1 MQIALQAA
9 EGLRSNPDREKRAER
24 PARSW
29 DYEAIPTTTQ
39 LGLRSNPDLTK
50 NIIFSIL
57 YMRQLKITK
66 SITNRESASLD
77 KYLQEI
83 GREELI
89 TVEEEVE
96 LAGRIRNGDRVA
108 LEKLTR
114 SNLRFVVSV
123 AKQYQNQ
130 GLSLSDL
137 INEGNLGLIKA
148 AEKFDET
155 RGFKFISY
163 AVWWIRQSI
172 LQALAEQ
179 SRIVRLPLNQV
190 GSLNKINKAYQR
202 FEQEYERKPS
212 AEELAE
218 ELDMPVDKIAETLKM
233 SGRHVSVDAPFVEG
247 EDNSLIDVM
256 VNEDSP
262 NADRG
267 LINESLS
274 TEINRALQTLTPRE
288 ADILRKFF
296 GIGTP
301 EKTLEEIGDEL
312 HLTRERVRQIKE
324 KAIRKLNTGQRSHIL
339 MTYLG

>member
-1 MQIALQAA
+1 
-9 EGLRSNPDREKRAER
+9 
-24 PARSW
+24 
-29 DYEAIPTTTQ
+29 
-39 LGLRSNPDLTK
+39 
-50 NIIFSIL
+50 
-57 YMRQLKITK
+57 MRQLKITK

-77 KYLQEI
+77 KYLQDI

-89 TVEEEVE
+89 SVEEEVE
-96 LAGRIRNGDRVA
+96 LAGRIRNGDRAA

-114 SNLRFVVSV
+114 ANLRFVVSV

-130 GLSLSDL
+130 GLSLPDL

-163 AVWWIRQSI
+163 AVWWIRQAI

-190 GSLNKINKAYQR
+190 GSLNKINKALAR
-202 FEQEYERKPS
+202 FEQEHERRPS
-212 AEELAE
+212 AEELAA
-218 ELDMPVDKIAETLKM
+218 ELDMPVDKVAETIKM

-256 VNEDSP
+256 INEDSP
-262 NADRG
+262 NADYG

-274 TEINRALQTLTPRE
+274 KEIDRALATLTERE
-288 ADILRKFF
+288 ADIIRKFF
-296 GIGTP
+296 GIGVP
-301 EKTLEEIGDEL
+301 EMTLEEIGIEMK
-312 HLTRERVRQIKE
+312 LTRERVRQIKE
-324 KAIRKLNTGQRSHIL
+324 KAIHRLQRNPHCEKLLKS
-339 MTYLG
+339 YL